1 MAGENERE
9 QDERDDE
16 DEREQA
22 PEGDDGAQAEA
33 APDPNVP
40 RNRAER
46 RAMAKAARRGR
57 SAQIADPALSATV
70 EGEEGAGDPLIGP
83 NTSIGG
89 ETPRIDE
96 AKRPKVPPRTISKGT
111 GNAEGVPEWAL
122 HAGDWFTKNR
132 SNVVNITLAVV
143 LVGGAIFG
151 WRAYSVSKEARATN
165 AYADAL
171 QAAFAVITPE
181 EPAADDPRRD
191 VPHFRS
197 LEERSRTT
205 LERLRRAEQGNP
217 HVGHGGPARPPHR
230 SGTLY
235 RMGRYAEAKQVY
247 LAALGEVSRASGTR
261 GRGPRLHAREPQRP
275 RRRDGALQGA
285 PEHSRRRLPRSSAV
299 LPGPRAR
306 ASQRRRPR
314 EPSARP

>member
-205 LERLRRAEQGNP
+205 LERLRRAEQGNTSATVAP
-217 HVGHGGPARPPHR
+217 LVRLTEA
-230 SGTLY
+230 GTLY
-235 RMGRYAEAKQVY
+235 QMGRYAEAKQVY
-247 LAALGEVSRASGTR
+247 LAALGGDLAGLQGRAVEGLGFTLESLNDFDGAMARFRVSRTFKT
-261 GRGPRLHAREPQRP
+261 
-275 RRRDGALQGA
+275 A
-285 PEHSRRRLPRSSAV
+285 PTAIRRSSTRPACSCV
-299 LPGPRAR
+299 ATTAPAR
-306 ASQRRRPR
+306 KTFCTA
-314 EPSARP
+314 